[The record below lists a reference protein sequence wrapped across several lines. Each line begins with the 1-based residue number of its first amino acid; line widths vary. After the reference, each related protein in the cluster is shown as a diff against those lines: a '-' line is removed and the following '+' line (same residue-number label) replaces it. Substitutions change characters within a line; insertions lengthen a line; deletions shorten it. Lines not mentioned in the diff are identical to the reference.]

1 MGYFRYT
8 IDKKLQEHDDS
19 IITINADL
27 TGAIA
32 NITGLTTRVAGCEA
46 TDVIQTQTIQSMQ
59 GTISAQTT
67 AINQLLARVSS
78 LEDRVTALEGRIN

>member
-8 IDKKLQEHDDS
+8 IDKKLHDHEQS
-19 IITINADL
+19 LITINADL
-27 TGAIA
+27 TTAIG

-67 AINQLLARVSS
+67 AINQLLARMSS
-78 LEDRVTALEGRIN
+78 LEDRVTALENQ

>member
-1 MGYFRYT
+1 MSYFRYT
-8 IDKKLQEHDDS
+8 IDKKLHDHEQS
-19 IITINADL
+19 IITINTDL
-27 TGAIA
+27 TTAIG

-67 AINQLLARVSS
+67 AINQLLARMSS
-78 LEDRVTALEGRIN
+78 LEDRVTALEQQIN